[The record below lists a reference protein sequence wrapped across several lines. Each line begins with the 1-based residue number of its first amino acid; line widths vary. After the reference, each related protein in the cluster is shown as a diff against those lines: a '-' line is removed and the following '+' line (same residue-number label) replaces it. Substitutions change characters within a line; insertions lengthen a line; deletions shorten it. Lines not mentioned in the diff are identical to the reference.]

1 MRRDLGGLALLFL
14 MPMLLIMIMALVQD
28 GPFKDYKHRKF
39 ETLFLNLD
47 KGKVADA
54 IKNGL
59 IESKQFT
66 VIEAVNNKPLE
77 MSDVKSYIQAG
88 KYQFAIILKKGI
100 SAEII
105 NSGNIIANEIGK
117 KIGMNASLPHRQSRD
132 SMDIELMFDPVSKP
146 AFKIAITNAVEKF
159 MEKVQSQIV
168 LDRISSLSPTY
179 EKDTTFDFEKVLHQ
193 VGVKEISSQ
202 QTDEVISK
210 MNSVQHNVPAWA
222 IFGMFFM
229 IIIISES
236 MISERLSGSWT
247 RIKLI
252 PGSFSHILVG
262 KLLFYVML
270 GIVQFYLMML
280 AGVYIMPLI
289 GLDALQVSHSPLLL
303 LMLVCCISCC
313 AVSFGIFIGVLF
325 NSSNQ
330 ALPVAAI
337 SVVILSAIG
346 GVWVPVEVLPPV
358 LKNISLISPMRWG
371 LEGINNI
378 LLRQCGMKDILKPC
392 GILLAGTF
400 ITLTLAWLIEKKK
413 SV

>member
-1 MRRDLGGLALLFL
+1 
-14 MPMLLIMIMALVQD
+14 
-28 GPFKDYKHRKF
+28 
-39 ETLFLNLD
+39 
-47 KGKVADA
+47 
-54 IKNGL
+54 
-59 IESKQFT
+59 
-66 VIEAVNNKPLE
+66 
-77 MSDVKSYIQAG
+77 
-88 KYQFAIILKKGI
+88 
-100 SAEII
+100 
-105 NSGNIIANEIGK
+105 
-117 KIGMNASLPHRQSRD
+117 
-132 SMDIELMFDPVSKP
+132 
-146 AFKIAITNAVEKF
+146 
-159 MEKVQSQIV
+159 
-168 LDRISSLSPTY
+168 
-179 EKDTTFDFEKVLHQ
+179 
-193 VGVKEISSQ
+193 
-202 QTDEVISK
+202 
-210 MNSVQHNVPAWA
+210 
-222 IFGMFFM
+222 
-229 IIIISES
+229 
-236 MISERLSGSWT
+236 
-247 RIKLI
+247 
-252 PGSFSHILVG
+252 
-262 KLLFYVML
+262 ML